1 MHANLKNFVE
11 RSPREVWLLG
21 QAILGVAS
29 TRLGLWVLPLA
40 KIRRLIWR
48 LFSAGHPLPAIHRC
62 SQDQVIRAVVSAA
75 IHCPISTTC
84 LATAVV
90 GQALLHRH
98 GYKAQLRFGVR
109 RDAKGSFSAHAWL
122 EREGTVVLGGP
133 STVVQSYTRLP
144 EMEHL
149 I

>member
-1 MHANLKNFVE
+1 MRPNLKNLAE

-21 QAILGVAS
+21 QAILALASARVA
-29 TRLGLWVLPLA
+29 LWILPLA

-48 LFSAGHPLPAIHRC
+48 LFSAEHPLPVIRRC
-62 SQDQVIRAVVSAA
+62 SEDQVIRAVVSAG
-75 IHCPISTTC
+75 IHCPIGTTC

-98 GYKAQLRFGVR
+98 GYNAQLQLGVR
-109 RDAKGSFSAHAWL
+109 RDPKGRFSAHAWL
-122 EREGTVVLGGP
+122 ERRGTVVLGGP
-133 STVVQSYTRLP
+133 MALVQSYTRLP